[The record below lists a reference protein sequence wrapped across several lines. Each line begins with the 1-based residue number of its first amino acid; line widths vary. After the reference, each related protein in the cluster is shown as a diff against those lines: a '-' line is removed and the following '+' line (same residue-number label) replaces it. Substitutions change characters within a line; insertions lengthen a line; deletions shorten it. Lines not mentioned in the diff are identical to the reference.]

1 MALPI
6 IERPLYG
13 QIQLETSA
21 WASTFTWVDRT
32 STLVNGISY
41 AEGGRVTTPGQS
53 AVDAGTLNATFK
65 NASTIPAVG
74 DLIRIRR
81 YGTSEY
87 FFVGYVQDVS
97 QRIVFDN
104 SVTLVTPITLTTI
117 QCADWVG
124 YLGQFQAVGVGGA
137 NPTTGADLTN
147 SYYLWESRP
156 AALNKIVDP
165 TYNTKIISATATGT
179 AIMAIGDSDV
189 VATIAEHLDIVS
201 TTMDLNWYGLH
212 ALPTNKTTGRTSL
225 VEIRERTS
233 LVSSG
238 KTFTDVAGTSGQLH
252 YTEIDL
258 ENTSQNVANTV
269 IVNNRTRIGINRD
282 EIVQIGGFNEANFV
296 TVNNAP
302 VVGVCQSYAYKA
314 SDSTSITT
322 YGVRQAELETTVAVR
337 TVDENLIANPSA
349 EYSDDGYFSAANSKV
364 KRRRPSKDVNPFT
377 AYNGLWAMRTRM
389 TSAANNARV
398 TYDGG
403 TDTLPVNSNQF
414 YRFFVYAARGTVSR
428 TDVRCFVTIEWFND
442 ADASIS
448 STSGSNVSLTTANT
462 WYVASHTAISPATAV
477 RAEVRIGYERS
488 GGGAMS
494 VGDLMWVDAFHLN
507 TNPASTNTYFDG
519 DTPWTNDYGYVWTG
533 GVGASPT
540 IRVENNI
547 DDVANNFLAKYS
559 TTSMRASR
567 IRWNAQE
574 DLTSVSS
581 LTVGKTISL
590 VYDGTTTQYQIVGI
604 DGNIDTDRYMID
616 YYLVKA

>member
-32 STLVNGISY
+32 STLVNGITY

-53 AVDAGTLNATFK
+53 SVDAGTLNATFK

-104 SVTLVTPITLTTI
+104 SITLTTPIVLTTI

-124 YLGQFQAVGVGGA
+124 YLGQFQAVGVGGV

-165 TYNTKIISATATGT
+165 TFNTKIISATASGSLLL
-179 AIMAIGDSDV
+179 AIGDSDV
-189 VATIAEHLDIVS
+189 VATIAEHLDIVA
-201 TTMDLNWYGLH
+201 TTLGLSWYGLH
-212 ALPTNKTTGRTSL
+212 TLPTNKTTGRTSL
-225 VEIRERTS
+225 VEIRESTS

-238 KTFTDVAGTSGQLH
+238 KTFTDVAGTAGQLH

-269 IVNNRTRIGINRD
+269 IVNNRTRINVTRD
-282 EIVQIGGFNEANFV
+282 EIVQIGGFNEANYLII
-296 TVNNAP
+296 NDAN
-302 VVGVCQSYAYKA
+302 VVGVPLSTTFKS

-322 YGVRQAELETTVAVR
+322 YGIRQAELETTVSVR
-337 TVDENLIANPSA
+337 SIDENLIANPSA
-349 EYSDDGYFSAANSKV
+349 EYSDDGYFSTANSKV

-403 TDTLPVNSNQF
+403 TDTLPVKTNQF
-414 YRFFVYAARGTVSR
+414 YRFFCYAARGTVSR
-428 TDVRCFVTIEWFND
+428 TDVRCAVTIEWFND
-442 ADASIS
+442 ADVSIS
-448 STSGSNVSLTTANT
+448 STTGANTSLTTANT
-462 WYVASHTAISPATAV
+462 WYLVSHTATSPATAV

-494 VGDLMWVDAFHLN
+494 IGDLLWVDSFHLN
-507 TNPASTNTYFDG
+507 TDPASTNTYFDG
-519 DTPWTNDYGYVWTG
+519 DTPWTNDFGYVWTG

-574 DLTSVSS
+574 NLASVSS

-590 VYDGTTTQYQIVGI
+590 VYKGTTTTYQIVGI